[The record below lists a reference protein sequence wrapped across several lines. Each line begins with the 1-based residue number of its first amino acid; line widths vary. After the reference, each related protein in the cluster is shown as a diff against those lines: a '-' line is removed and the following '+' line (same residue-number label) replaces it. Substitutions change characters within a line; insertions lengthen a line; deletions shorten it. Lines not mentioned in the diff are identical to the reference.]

1 MNLWSEGS
9 ARASDCCSCANVVGR
24 WSRVLE
30 GAIGHPLI
38 VMCRVGRSLLFWL
51 CRGCELEVRCARGV
65 SEGGFCG
72 CLEGVGEGT
81 SRGALALTAP
91 PPKEGSAKKIIY
103 KKGREKP

>member
-1 MNLWSEGS
+1 
-9 ARASDCCSCANVVGR
+9 
-24 WSRVLE
+24 VLE
-30 GAIGHPLI
+30 GAIGYPLI
-38 VMCRVGRSLLFWL
+38 VMCRVGRSLLIWL

-65 SEGGFCG
+65 SEGG
-72 CLEGVGEGT
+72 LEWVKPEGT